1 MFKIYR
7 VPDELPCNAT
17 PEKPLKVVA
26 SAKSSRRIDFMWVS
40 LMLHH
45 PTHIYRNI
53 AYYRNEAEYDVSQV
67 DFLGDLS
74 LVRVMKCSK
83 ELENSGAQYI
93 FREFKRMLNAYEKN
107 GGRLRL
113 NFDTW
118 EVLEPLEDGSLRV
131 CHTLSEEG

>member
-1 MFKIYR
+1 MYKIYR

-26 SAKSSRRIDFMWVS
+26 SAKSSKGVDFMWVS

-53 AYYRNEAEYDVSQV
+53 AYYRNEAGYDVSQE

-83 ELENSGAQYI
+83 DSENPVAQYV
-93 FREFKRMLNAYEKN
+93 FREFKRMLKVYGEH
-107 GGRLRL
+107 GGKLRINL
-113 NFDTW
+113 DTW
-118 EVLEPLEDGSLRV
+118 EVLEPLEDGSWKVRSTV
-131 CHTLSEEG
+131 TPEG